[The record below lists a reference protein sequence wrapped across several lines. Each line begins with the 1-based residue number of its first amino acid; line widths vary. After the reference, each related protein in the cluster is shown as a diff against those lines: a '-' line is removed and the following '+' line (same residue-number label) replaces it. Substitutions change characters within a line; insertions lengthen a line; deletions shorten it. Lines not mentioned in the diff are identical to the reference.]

1 MTESNS
7 LCEWCGAPM
16 APGSKICNACGQEAS
31 SGDNEAPAE
40 VSAESWSMLEE
51 LPFSE
56 PEPEATDRWGSS
68 LPIEDADSPDRW
80 GSPQT
85 LESAPSEPQIQTAIP
100 GTAVQPEKKS
110 RKWILF
116 LVLGLI
122 VICACLAL
130 AAVGGFA
137 LFSDGTV
144 TTY

>member
-1 MTESNS
+1 
-7 LCEWCGAPM
+7 
-16 APGSKICNACGQEAS
+16 
-31 SGDNEAPAE
+31 
-40 VSAESWSMLEE
+40 MLEE

-130 AAVGGFA
+130 VAVGGFA
-137 LFSDGTV
+137 LFSDGTIS
-144 TTY
+144 TY